1 MRSRYFALYAVV
13 ALTLLAVG
21 PGLVAAAEDGS
32 GDAGFAVAVTQP
44 AGEEPTVS
52 VTNNET
58 AVENASVTVETVDNV
73 SYAGT
78 GSYTTDGSGTVGLSA
93 PEMTVD
99 IEVSAAI
106 DNHTASATATLTAV
120 NVSDANETDAN
131 ETDANETDDGETDA
145 NETDDGE
152 MSFGNEVATFI
163 DALLEHRNAST
174 EVGPAVSSFVVANNP
189 GNAPDHAG
197 PPADVGDNE
206 TDEDDN
212 ETRGPPADAGPPED
226 KTRGP
231 PADADNENETRGP
244 PADSADDNETDN
256 GDEIGEDSDDEIGE
270 DSDDADEERE
280 GAEKEESED
289 AEEEREDAEEDSEDA
304 EEAESNEDDDEETDE
319 TEENDDADDSE
330 PPASAG
336 PPSDVPRGS
345 N

>member
-1 MRSRYFALYAVV
+1 MRSRHFALYAVV

-78 GSYTTDGSGTVGLSA
+78 GSYTTDRSGTVGLSA

-120 NVSDANETDAN
+120 NVS
-131 ETDANETDDGETDA
+131 DANETDDGETDA

-256 GDEIGEDSDDEIGE
+256 GDEIGEDSDD
-270 DSDDADEERE
+270 ADEERE